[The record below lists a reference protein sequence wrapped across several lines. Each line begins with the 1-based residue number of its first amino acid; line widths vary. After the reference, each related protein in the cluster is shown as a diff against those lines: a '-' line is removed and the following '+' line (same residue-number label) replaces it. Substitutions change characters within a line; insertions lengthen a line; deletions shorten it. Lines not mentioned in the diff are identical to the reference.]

1 MLAAGSLSQD
11 TGASGK
17 LFKRRTNRA
26 KKGIHALVLTSGAIS
41 TVAFPSFFSFLPF
54 QAVNISKI
62 PTRQDGFNA
71 AARGGV
77 KDTGKSHSSTNTI
90 PLRRVASLS
99 VLAPSSL
106 LAPSSIG
113 MMPTSATAPMSRSAI
128 ITRTPKEIEADDE
141 EEDFEAFEAECD
153 KLVQVIDGMHGG
165 FVAPAAEEL
174 EAVLHGSFPLIQG
187 THHLPLLPTQTDF
200 SECLDTNS
208 NPTVEE
214 KNMARRV
221 QSTPGMLSV
230 GTLDPT
236 RATPAHYG
244 HPHPSA
250 MMSKKESIS
259 KISTSFFH
267 ASVQARAKARLNRDH
282 RCDVPIDSAHVSPPP
297 LFESWD
303 DDFSTPDDG
312 DDDTS
317 DVNQSWGMGGLIVP
331 KRVDRHQSRLQ
342 RDRFSIRDFALHIQD
357 LRLIFQEVTKTMNR
371 TSQKTSGDYVEHS
384 PSVLR
389 VIETAQVLLD
399 VAEHADEPTADLFD
413 LESSPSPTDSEFPT
427 KDSARKITPRHI
439 KVLIDLIVKGVPAYT
454 NGPDTELNDSDVPD
468 APLGVDERAALE
480 CVNKLVRDQVL
491 VFESSLLGVLNSR
504 MVPLKICLRSYAGVS
519 GELGAPMGNCMN
531 LPLSACSS

>member
-244 HPHPSA
+244 HPHP
-250 MMSKKESIS
+250 
-259 KISTSFFH
+259 T
-267 ASVQARAKARLNRDH
+267 RAKARLNRDH

-384 PSVLR
+384 PSV
-389 VIETAQVLLD
+389 
-399 VAEHADEPTADLFD
+399 FKK
-413 LESSPSPTDSEFPT
+413 SSPSPTDSEFPT

>member
-1 MLAAGSLSQD
+1 
-11 TGASGK
+11 
-17 LFKRRTNRA
+17 
-26 KKGIHALVLTSGAIS
+26 
-41 TVAFPSFFSFLPF
+41 
-54 QAVNISKI
+54 
-62 PTRQDGFNA
+62 
-71 AARGGV
+71 
-77 KDTGKSHSSTNTI
+77 
-90 PLRRVASLS
+90 
-99 VLAPSSL
+99 
-106 LAPSSIG
+106 
-113 MMPTSATAPMSRSAI
+113 MSRSAI

-153 KLVQVIDGMHGG
+153 KLVQ
-165 FVAPAAEEL
+165 E
-174 EAVLHGSFPLIQG
+174 

-250 MMSKKESIS
+250 MMSKRNQYQRYLLRFSM
-259 KISTSFFH
+259 
-267 ASVQARAKARLNRDH
+267 H
-282 RCDVPIDSAHVSPPP
+282 R
-297 LFESWD
+297 
-303 DDFSTPDDG
+303 TPDDG

-439 KVLIDLIVKGVPAYT
+439 KVLIDLIVKGVPAYI

-531 LPLSACSS
+531 LPLSV